1 MPKQSQN
8 AVKLTKNILFF
19 LSSAAIVSLSGCHAF
34 GEYSS
39 TINSSISINRNSEQI
54 IVSINRNGQAETFTS
69 FAQLCSSRALYT
81 DIKVTIDA
89 ILKVMGMPDC
99 NQANTLIPSITEID
113 LSNTQVASLEP
124 LVWFV
129 NLEKLNLSNT
139 QVKSFIHLSGLHHLS
154 YLDVSNTK
162 IDSFIHVP
170 SNSDLQHLD
179 VSNTQIS
186 SFIHL
191 PSDSN
196 LQYLDVSNTKID
208 GFIHLPSLT
217 NLRYLN
223 VRNTRIDNLTHMP
236 SLPRLER
243 LKQGSD
249 SAPSQVMNK

>member
-1 MPKQSQN
+1 MTKQSQN
-8 AVKLTKNILFF
+8 AVKQTRNTLVF
-19 LSSAAIVSLSGCHAF
+19 LSSAAIIALSGCDVF

-39 TINSSISINRNSEQI
+39 TINSSITINGNPKQI
-54 IVSINRNGQAETFTS
+54 IISINRNGQAQTFTS
-69 FAQLCSSRALYT
+69 FAQLCSKRTLYA

-89 ILKVMGMPDC
+89 ILKVIGISDC
-99 NQANTLIPSITEID
+99 NQANTLIPSITEMD
-113 LSNTQVASLEP
+113 LSNTQVASVEP
-124 LVWFV
+124 LAWFV

-139 QVKSFIHLSGLHHLS
+139 QVKSFIHLSGLPHLS
-154 YLDVSNTK
+154 YLDVSNTQ
-162 IDSFIHVP
+162 IDSFIHLS

-191 PSDSN
+191 PSNSN

-208 GFIHLPSLT
+208 SFIHLPSLT

-223 VRNTRIDNLTHMP
+223 VRNTRIDNLTRMP

-243 LKQGSD
+243 LDQGSD
-249 SAPSQVMNK
+249 SAPSQVMNQ